1 MSQEKKD
8 LIAVLL
14 LMLLLLTIFVLGSI
28 AQSLPFD
35 DGVSI
40 AVLIETVAPPIDDG
54 VLGGTPEPAYL
65 D

>member
-8 LIAVLL
+8 RIVVLL
-14 LMLLLLTIFVLGSI
+14 LMLLLLTIFFFGSI

-54 VLGGTPEPAYL
+54 VLE
-65 D
+65 